1 MGSEAV
7 KTCFYVD
14 DCIAGSNTIDEAQEL
29 ADQINKLLTAGGFQ
43 LRKWAAND
51 SRILQNISDSD
62 KIESIID
69 IPSDLTVCLLG
80 IIWNPINDCFSYK
93 VQRKNYYIDTKR
105 KLLSEISKIFD
116 PFGWISPAI
125 ISVKIIIQRLW
136 LSNLEWDELLPSDI
150 LNEVKLHF
158 SEFHLLNN
166 INIPRL
172 IFSTEKV
179 VTFHGFCDA
188 SSSAYAAVK
197 YSRKTSADGEVSTNI
212 VISKTKVAPIATISI
227 PRLELCAAYL
237 LTELFEYLASV
248 ISVNINKVVC
258 WSDSKTVLAWLSS
271 HPSKWKTFIS
281 HRTSYI
287 LETLQNTNWRY
298 VPSKE
303 NPADVASRGITSRA
317 LINDQM
323 WFKGPLWLMKDECM
337 WPSSTHKEIRT
348 NEEMRSC
355 KQVVLTSTT
364 DDIDVIANINKRI
377 SCWPKVA
384 RVLAYC
390 LRYSNILKSKCR
402 DNSPLKVE
410 EINIA
415 EMKVYK
421 YYQSNTFAD
430 TIASINRGQSNAVNK
445 KLRKLSPFL
454 DTEGI
459 LRVGGR
465 LTKAELPYDS
475 QHQIILHKDDPIV
488 RKIIHDLHI
497 KNLHAG
503 ITLLVA
509 TLRQKYWI
517 IGVRDVVRSVTRQC
531 SVCLR
536 YSARAQEQL
545 MGDLPKFT
553 VNAAHPFY
561 EVGCDYAGPIL
572 YKQHNGRKS
581 PLTKAYVAIFIC
593 LVTKAVH
600 LELVSD
606 LSTDAFLAALDRF
619 VARRGLCAR
628 IHSDNG
634 TNFRGAARQLNE
646 IHKLVT
652 TFQSKNQISNSL
664 SSKGIQWQFIPPG
677 APHFGGAWEST
688 VKSMK
693 FHLRRTVGQ
702 TTLNFEELSTLL
714 TRIEAILNSRPLV
727 QADSDDVPYLTPGHF
742 LVGRPLNAVPEPD
755 VTHLKTTYLSKWR
768 LVQQLTQHFWSRW
781 STEYLLSLQ
790 PKSKWFKEK
799 QNVCIDD
806 IVLLREENLPPACW
820 KLGRVIATHAGA
832 DGLVRVVTLKT
843 ANSTFKRPVT
853 KLLPLPKES

>member
-1 MGSEAV
+1 MDRKFSSNQNLKLAYVECMNEYILLGHMTIVPPEEIVRQTGTVYYLPHHAVIKESSLTTKLRVVFDGSAITSNGKSLNDNLHKGPKLHQDLVAVILRYRCKKYCFSADIKQMFRMIKVHECDQDFQRILWRQSPNDELKHFRLTTVTYGTRPAPYLSNRTLLQLSDDEKDRYPMGSEAV

-14 DCIAGSNTIDEAQEL
+14 DCMAGSNTIDEAQEL

-136 LSNLEWDELLPSDI
+136 LSNLEWDVLLPSDI

-188 SSSAYAAVK
+188 SSSAYAAVI

-317 LINDQM
+317 LIND
-323 WFKGPLWLMKDECM
+323 
-337 WPSSTHKEIRT
+337 
-348 NEEMRSC
+348 EM
-355 KQVVLTSTT
+355 
-364 DDIDVIANINKRI
+364 
-377 SCWPKVA
+377 
-384 RVLAYC
+384 
-390 LRYSNILKSKCR
+390 
-402 DNSPLKVE
+402 
-410 EINIA
+410 
-415 EMKVYK
+415 
-421 YYQSNTFAD
+421 
-430 TIASINRGQSNAVNK
+430 
-445 KLRKLSPFL
+445 
-454 DTEGI
+454 
-459 LRVGGR
+459 
-465 LTKAELPYDS
+465 
-475 QHQIILHKDDPIV
+475 
-488 RKIIHDLHI
+488 
-497 KNLHAG
+497 
-503 ITLLVA
+503 
-509 TLRQKYWI
+509 
-517 IGVRDVVRSVTRQC
+517 
-531 SVCLR
+531 
-536 YSARAQEQL
+536 
-545 MGDLPKFT
+545 
-553 VNAAHPFY
+553 
-561 EVGCDYAGPIL
+561 
-572 YKQHNGRKS
+572 
-581 PLTKAYVAIFIC
+581 
-593 LVTKAVH
+593 
-600 LELVSD
+600 
-606 LSTDAFLAALDRF
+606 
-619 VARRGLCAR
+619 
-628 IHSDNG
+628 
-634 TNFRGAARQLNE
+634 
-646 IHKLVT
+646 
-652 TFQSKNQISNSL
+652 
-664 SSKGIQWQFIPPG
+664 
-677 APHFGGAWEST
+677 
-688 VKSMK
+688 
-693 FHLRRTVGQ
+693 
-702 TTLNFEELSTLL
+702 
-714 TRIEAILNSRPLV
+714 
-727 QADSDDVPYLTPGHF
+727 
-742 LVGRPLNAVPEPD
+742 
-755 VTHLKTTYLSKWR
+755 
-768 LVQQLTQHFWSRW
+768 
-781 STEYLLSLQ
+781 
-790 PKSKWFKEK
+790 
-799 QNVCIDD
+799 
-806 IVLLREENLPPACW
+806 
-820 KLGRVIATHAGA
+820 
-832 DGLVRVVTLKT
+832 
-843 ANSTFKRPVT
+843 
-853 KLLPLPKES
+853 